1 MIVGNQSHRIP
12 EFWIGLKDSRSRLK
26 KQVTQIL
33 APREPQ
39 WSPLEKSQISKQI
52 GRLLK
57 KGAITKCVPTKG
69 EFISQIFLTP
79 KPDGS
84 NRFILNLK
92 NLNEYIETEHF
103 KLEDLR
109 TARDLLDQGS
119 FMVTLD
125 LKDAYYAV
133 PIAESSKKYLRFLFN
148 GECFEFS
155 CLPFGLNMAPYVFTK
170 IMRPVVAYLREQGYI

>member
-1 MIVGNQSHRIP
+1 MTPVSVWAGRLSYFSDRWESITSDTRVLDWIKGFEIP
-12 EFWIGLKDSRSRLK
+12 FK

-39 WSPLEKSQISKQI
+39 WSPLEKFQISKQI

-57 KGAITKCVPTKG
+57 KGAITKCVPKKG

-84 NRFILNLK
+84 NCFILNLK

-133 PIAESSKKYLRFLFN
+133 PIAESSKKYLRFLLN
-148 GECFEFS
+148 EFS
-155 CLPFGLNMAPYVFTK
+155 NFHVCRSACIWHHTF
-170 IMRPVVAYLREQGYI
+170 LRRS